1 MMQFTDLL
9 PYLGWIIGGAF
20 TLGAAGI
27 VASVHTTRLKI
38 KNGYPLEGMW
48 GQSLKPGNTSQA
60 QERVALL
67 TQENAQLRA
76 EMGAMKDRL
85 WEIIPIM
92 IGSVALVAIVLGIA
106 QDTFQ
111 AWLKHKEKQM
121 ELMANKTAEQAA
133 QYAAKAQKLEA
144 RVRVLER
151 IATDR
156 GSDLAMQI
164 EDLRDGGEL
173 KESVQ

>member
-1 MMQFTDLL
+1 
-9 PYLGWIIGGAF
+9 
-20 TLGAAGI
+20 
-27 VASVHTTRLKI
+27 
-38 KNGYPLEGMW
+38 
-48 GQSLKPGNTSQA
+48 
-60 QERVALL
+60 
-67 TQENAQLRA
+67 
-76 EMGAMKDRL
+76 
-85 WEIIPIM
+85 
-92 IGSVALVAIVLGIA
+92 
-106 QDTFQ
+106 
-111 AWLKHKEKQM
+111 
-121 ELMANKTAEQAA
+121 MANKTAEQAA

>member
-1 MMQFTDLL
+1 
-9 PYLGWIIGGAF
+9 
-20 TLGAAGI
+20 
-27 VASVHTTRLKI
+27 
-38 KNGYPLEGMW
+38 
-48 GQSLKPGNTSQA
+48 
-60 QERVALL
+60 
-67 TQENAQLRA
+67 
-76 EMGAMKDRL
+76 MG
-85 WEIIPIM
+85 WEIIPLM
-92 IGSVALVAIVLGIA
+92 IGIVALVTIVLGIA

-111 AWLKHKEKQM
+111 TWLKHKERQM

-164 EDLRDGGEL
+164 EDLRDGDEL

>member
-1 MMQFTDLL
+1 
-9 PYLGWIIGGAF
+9 
-20 TLGAAGI
+20 
-27 VASVHTTRLKI
+27 
-38 KNGYPLEGMW
+38 
-48 GQSLKPGNTSQA
+48 
-60 QERVALL
+60 
-67 TQENAQLRA
+67 
-76 EMGAMKDRL
+76 MG

-92 IGSVALVAIVLGIA
+92 IGSVALVVIVLSMA

>member
-1 MMQFTDLL
+1 
-9 PYLGWIIGGAF
+9 
-20 TLGAAGI
+20 
-27 VASVHTTRLKI
+27 
-38 KNGYPLEGMW
+38 
-48 GQSLKPGNTSQA
+48 
-60 QERVALL
+60 
-67 TQENAQLRA
+67 
-76 EMGAMKDRL
+76 MG

-92 IGSVALVAIVLGIA
+92 IGTVALVAIILGIA

-111 AWLKHKEKQM
+111 TWLKHKERQM

-164 EDLRDGGEL
+164 EDLRDGDQL
-173 KESVQ
+173 KESMQ

>member
-1 MMQFTDLL
+1 M
-9 PYLGWIIGGAF
+9 
-20 TLGAAGI
+20 
-27 VASVHTTRLKI
+27 S
-38 KNGYPLEGMW
+38 
-48 GQSLKPGNTSQA
+48 
-60 QERVALL
+60 
-67 TQENAQLRA
+67 
-76 EMGAMKDRL
+76 

-92 IGSVALVAIVLGIA
+92 IGSVALVAIVLGMA

-111 AWLKHKEKQM
+111 TWLKHKERQM

>member
-1 MMQFTDLL
+1 
-9 PYLGWIIGGAF
+9 
-20 TLGAAGI
+20 
-27 VASVHTTRLKI
+27 
-38 KNGYPLEGMW
+38 
-48 GQSLKPGNTSQA
+48 
-60 QERVALL
+60 
-67 TQENAQLRA
+67 
-76 EMGAMKDRL
+76 MG
-85 WEIIPIM
+85 WEIIPIT
-92 IGSVALVAIVLGIA
+92 IGTVALVAIVLGMA

-111 AWLKHKEKQM
+111 TWLKHKERQM

>member
-1 MMQFTDLL
+1 
-9 PYLGWIIGGAF
+9 
-20 TLGAAGI
+20 
-27 VASVHTTRLKI
+27 
-38 KNGYPLEGMW
+38 
-48 GQSLKPGNTSQA
+48 
-60 QERVALL
+60 
-67 TQENAQLRA
+67 
-76 EMGAMKDRL
+76 MG

-92 IGSVALVAIVLGIA
+92 IGSVALVAIVLGMA

-111 AWLKHKEKQM
+111 TWLKHKERQM

-164 EDLRDGGEL
+164 EDLRDGDEL
-173 KESVQ
+173 KESMQ

>member
-1 MMQFTDLL
+1 
-9 PYLGWIIGGAF
+9 
-20 TLGAAGI
+20 
-27 VASVHTTRLKI
+27 
-38 KNGYPLEGMW
+38 
-48 GQSLKPGNTSQA
+48 
-60 QERVALL
+60 
-67 TQENAQLRA
+67 
-76 EMGAMKDRL
+76 MG

-92 IGSVALVAIVLGIA
+92 IGTVALVAIILGIA

-111 AWLKHKEKQM
+111 TWLKHKERQM

-164 EDLRDGGEL
+164 EDLRDGNEL

>member
-1 MMQFTDLL
+1 
-9 PYLGWIIGGAF
+9 
-20 TLGAAGI
+20 
-27 VASVHTTRLKI
+27 
-38 KNGYPLEGMW
+38 
-48 GQSLKPGNTSQA
+48 
-60 QERVALL
+60 
-67 TQENAQLRA
+67 
-76 EMGAMKDRL
+76 MG

-92 IGSVALVAIVLGIA
+92 IGSVALVAIVLGMA

-111 AWLKHKEKQM
+111 TWLKHKERQM

-164 EDLRDGGEL
+164 EDLRDGGDL

>member
-1 MMQFTDLL
+1 
-9 PYLGWIIGGAF
+9 
-20 TLGAAGI
+20 
-27 VASVHTTRLKI
+27 
-38 KNGYPLEGMW
+38 
-48 GQSLKPGNTSQA
+48 
-60 QERVALL
+60 
-67 TQENAQLRA
+67 
-76 EMGAMKDRL
+76 MG

-92 IGSVALVAIVLGIA
+92 IGTVALVAIILGIA

-111 AWLKHKEKQM
+111 TWLKHKERQM

-164 EDLRDGGEL
+164 EDLRDGDQL

>member
-1 MMQFTDLL
+1 
-9 PYLGWIIGGAF
+9 
-20 TLGAAGI
+20 
-27 VASVHTTRLKI
+27 
-38 KNGYPLEGMW
+38 
-48 GQSLKPGNTSQA
+48 
-60 QERVALL
+60 
-67 TQENAQLRA
+67 
-76 EMGAMKDRL
+76 MG

-92 IGSVALVAIVLGIA
+92 IGSVALVAIVLGMA

-111 AWLKHKEKQM
+111 TWLKHKERQM

-164 EDLRDGGEL
+164 EDLRDGNEL

>member
-1 MMQFTDLL
+1 
-9 PYLGWIIGGAF
+9 
-20 TLGAAGI
+20 
-27 VASVHTTRLKI
+27 
-38 KNGYPLEGMW
+38 
-48 GQSLKPGNTSQA
+48 
-60 QERVALL
+60 
-67 TQENAQLRA
+67 
-76 EMGAMKDRL
+76 MG
-85 WEIIPIM
+85 WEIIPLM
-92 IGSVALVAIVLGIA
+92 IGIVALVTIVLGIA
-106 QDTFQ
+106 QDAFQ
-111 AWLKHKEKQM
+111 TWLKHKERQM

>member
-1 MMQFTDLL
+1 
-9 PYLGWIIGGAF
+9 
-20 TLGAAGI
+20 
-27 VASVHTTRLKI
+27 
-38 KNGYPLEGMW
+38 
-48 GQSLKPGNTSQA
+48 
-60 QERVALL
+60 
-67 TQENAQLRA
+67 
-76 EMGAMKDRL
+76 MG

-92 IGSVALVAIVLGIA
+92 IGSVALVAIVLGMA

-111 AWLKHKEKQM
+111 TWLKHKERQM
-121 ELMANKTAEQAA
+121 ELMANKTADQAA

>member
-1 MMQFTDLL
+1 
-9 PYLGWIIGGAF
+9 
-20 TLGAAGI
+20 
-27 VASVHTTRLKI
+27 
-38 KNGYPLEGMW
+38 
-48 GQSLKPGNTSQA
+48 
-60 QERVALL
+60 
-67 TQENAQLRA
+67 
-76 EMGAMKDRL
+76 MG

-92 IGSVALVAIVLGIA
+92 IGTVALVAIILGMA
-106 QDTFQ
+106 RDTFQ
-111 AWLKHKEKQM
+111 VWLKHKERQM

-164 EDLRDGGEL
+164 EDLRDGDEL
-173 KESVQ
+173 KESMQ

>member
-1 MMQFTDLL
+1 
-9 PYLGWIIGGAF
+9 
-20 TLGAAGI
+20 
-27 VASVHTTRLKI
+27 
-38 KNGYPLEGMW
+38 
-48 GQSLKPGNTSQA
+48 
-60 QERVALL
+60 
-67 TQENAQLRA
+67 
-76 EMGAMKDRL
+76 MG

-92 IGSVALVAIVLGIA
+92 IGTVALVAIILGMA

-111 AWLKHKEKQM
+111 TWLKHKERQM

-164 EDLRDGGEL
+164 EDLRDGDEL
-173 KESVQ
+173 KESMQ

>member
-1 MMQFTDLL
+1 
-9 PYLGWIIGGAF
+9 
-20 TLGAAGI
+20 
-27 VASVHTTRLKI
+27 
-38 KNGYPLEGMW
+38 
-48 GQSLKPGNTSQA
+48 
-60 QERVALL
+60 
-67 TQENAQLRA
+67 
-76 EMGAMKDRL
+76 MG

-111 AWLKHKEKQM
+111 TWLRHKEKQM

>member
-1 MMQFTDLL
+1 MD
-9 PYLGWIIGGAF
+9 
-20 TLGAAGI
+20 
-27 VASVHTTRLKI
+27 
-38 KNGYPLEGMW
+38 
-48 GQSLKPGNTSQA
+48 
-60 QERVALL
+60 
-67 TQENAQLRA
+67 
-76 EMGAMKDRL
+76 
-85 WEIIPIM
+85 WEIIPLM
-92 IGSVALVAIVLGIA
+92 IGIVALVTIVLGIA

-111 AWLKHKEKQM
+111 TWLKHKERQM

-164 EDLRDGGEL
+164 EDLRDGDQL

>member
-1 MMQFTDLL
+1 
-9 PYLGWIIGGAF
+9 
-20 TLGAAGI
+20 
-27 VASVHTTRLKI
+27 
-38 KNGYPLEGMW
+38 
-48 GQSLKPGNTSQA
+48 
-60 QERVALL
+60 
-67 TQENAQLRA
+67 
-76 EMGAMKDRL
+76 MG

-111 AWLKHKEKQM
+111 TWLKHKERQM

-164 EDLRDGGEL
+164 EDLRDGDEL
-173 KESVQ
+173 KESMQ

>member
-1 MMQFTDLL
+1 MT
-9 PYLGWIIGGAF
+9 GW
-20 TLGAAGI
+20 
-27 VASVHTTRLKI
+27 
-38 KNGYPLEGMW
+38 
-48 GQSLKPGNTSQA
+48 
-60 QERVALL
+60 AL
-67 TQENAQLRA
+67 
-76 EMGAMKDRL
+76 
-85 WEIIPIM
+85 
-92 IGSVALVAIVLGIA
+92 VALVAIVLGIA

-111 AWLKHKEKQM
+111 TWLKHKERQM

-133 QYAAKAQKLEA
+133 QYAAEAQKLEA

>member
-1 MMQFTDLL
+1 
-9 PYLGWIIGGAF
+9 
-20 TLGAAGI
+20 
-27 VASVHTTRLKI
+27 
-38 KNGYPLEGMW
+38 
-48 GQSLKPGNTSQA
+48 
-60 QERVALL
+60 
-67 TQENAQLRA
+67 
-76 EMGAMKDRL
+76 MG
-85 WEIIPIM
+85 WEIIPLM
-92 IGSVALVAIVLGIA
+92 IGIVALVTIVLGIA

-111 AWLKHKEKQM
+111 TWLKHKERQM

>member
-1 MMQFTDLL
+1 
-9 PYLGWIIGGAF
+9 
-20 TLGAAGI
+20 
-27 VASVHTTRLKI
+27 
-38 KNGYPLEGMW
+38 
-48 GQSLKPGNTSQA
+48 
-60 QERVALL
+60 
-67 TQENAQLRA
+67 
-76 EMGAMKDRL
+76 MG

-111 AWLKHKEKQM
+111 TWLKHKERQM

>member
-1 MMQFTDLL
+1 
-9 PYLGWIIGGAF
+9 
-20 TLGAAGI
+20 
-27 VASVHTTRLKI
+27 
-38 KNGYPLEGMW
+38 
-48 GQSLKPGNTSQA
+48 
-60 QERVALL
+60 
-67 TQENAQLRA
+67 
-76 EMGAMKDRL
+76 MG

-111 AWLKHKEKQM
+111 TWLKHKERQM

-164 EDLRDGGEL
+164 EDLRDGDEL

>member
-1 MMQFTDLL
+1 
-9 PYLGWIIGGAF
+9 
-20 TLGAAGI
+20 
-27 VASVHTTRLKI
+27 
-38 KNGYPLEGMW
+38 
-48 GQSLKPGNTSQA
+48 
-60 QERVALL
+60 
-67 TQENAQLRA
+67 
-76 EMGAMKDRL
+76 MG

-92 IGSVALVAIVLGIA
+92 IGTVALVAIVLGIA

-111 AWLKHKEKQM
+111 TWLKHKERQM

-164 EDLRDGGEL
+164 EDLRDGDEL
-173 KESVQ
+173 KESMQ